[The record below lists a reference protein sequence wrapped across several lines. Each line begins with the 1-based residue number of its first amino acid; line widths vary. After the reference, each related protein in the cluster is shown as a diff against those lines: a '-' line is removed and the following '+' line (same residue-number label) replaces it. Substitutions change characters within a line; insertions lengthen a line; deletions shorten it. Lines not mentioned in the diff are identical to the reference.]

1 MCRTAGISKST
12 YYRLRN
18 VKNIKDKYL
27 DLIYKVFKESHQT
40 YGHRRITLAL
50 RQEHNVVLNKKKVA
64 RIMKENVI
72 IPEYHKKKPKSAEE
86 QKLIAFD
93 WIWFY
98 MNKRIS
104 LPKKI
109 TKNKVFSYDK
119 AIEKA
124 KEFEKLK
131 LKKIKLN

>member
-1 MCRTAGISKST
+1 MSRAGRPIDNSVMESFFSI
-12 YYRLRN
+12 YMAE
-18 VKNIKDKYL
+18 IKG
-27 DLIYKVFKESHQT
+27 F
-40 YGHRRITLAL
+40 
-50 RQEHNVVLNKKKVA
+50 
-64 RIMKENVI
+64 
-72 IPEYHKKKPKSAEE
+72 PKPKSAEE
-86 QKLIAFD
+86 QKLIVFD

-109 TKNKVFSYDK
+109 TKNKLFNYDK

-131 LKKIKLN
+131 LKKIKF